1 MTIFATYHRSAVSF
15 LLILLSYQATA
26 QKQGTFTVRFS
37 VEQAISPDYR
47 LNSVGIHPE
56 FFIAKNLGI
65 SYNLRAGY
73 ALSSNRF
80 YARYPGS
87 VLMMLEALNAIDEDE
102 NPYDN
107 VGIAALVL
115 LIPQSLNLHLNFTE
129 QLQTEL
135 FIEPLGVD
143 YLQGELEHEMTFGT
157 GARFYILGKKWRF
170 APHIGIRSA
179 YRKNAFMF
187 TMGIFMMKIE

>member
-1 MTIFATYHRSAVSF
+1 MTKLTTYQRSAFSF
-15 LLILLSYQATA
+15 LLLLLSYQVTA
-26 QKQGTFTVRFS
+26 QKKGDFTIRFS
-37 VEQAISPDYR
+37 LEQAISSDYQ
-47 LNSVGIHPE
+47 LSSIGIHPE
-56 FFIAKNLGI
+56 IFITNSFAV

-73 ALSSNRF
+73 SLFSNRF

-87 VLMMLEALNAIDEDE
+87 ILMMLEVLNAIDEDE

-107 VGIAALVL
+107 VGVAALIL
-115 LIPQSLNLHLNFTE
+115 LIPQSLNFHLNATKKF
-129 QLQTEL
+129 QTEL

-143 YLQGELEHEMTFGT
+143 YLQGVLEHEMTFGT

-170 APHIGIRSA
+170 APHIGIRTA

-187 TMGIFMMKIE
+187 TMGIFMMKID